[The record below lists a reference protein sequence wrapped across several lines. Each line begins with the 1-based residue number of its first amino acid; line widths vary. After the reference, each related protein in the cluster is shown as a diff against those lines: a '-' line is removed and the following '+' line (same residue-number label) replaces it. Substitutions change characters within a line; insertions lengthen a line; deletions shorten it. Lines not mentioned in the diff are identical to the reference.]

1 MGNID
6 LFIVQNNTW
15 FTVHNC
21 TKHFMVWND
30 TL

>member
-1 MGNID
+1 MGNVD

-21 TKHFMVWND
+21 TKHFMV
-30 TL
+30 